1 MQVMDTGPIVVMVT
15 TPMNDRKFVALSLVV
30 KVRETCAASPTSLY
44 NIVSHAKREWGKPR
58 QSLMGG
64 TPPGRRCLP
73 KTALHR
79 CRSRKREK
87 IRQTLPL
94 IGVAQNL
101 SN

>member
-1 MQVMDTGPIVVMVT
+1 
-15 TPMNDRKFVALSLVV
+15 
-30 KVRETCAASPTSLY
+30 
-44 NIVSHAKREWGKPR
+44 
-58 QSLMGG
+58 MGG
-64 TPPGRRCLP
+64 TPKSRRCLP